1 MIELELTDELRE
13 QRKNNAVGQLCGQWL
28 KRYDQLNKV
37 GQDDLCSRRAALDA
51 CADYLPTRAYNEL
64 LAEVEQTEQRTDA
77 VTGWRI
83 EGTLREFPKF
93 PALNIWFEYPVHK
106 VDFSGVLG
114 DLNPDEDLPSWK
126 RNFAKSGK
134 RAGNKRDRRSARKE
148 ALETAFGYCDMG
160 EGVTVE
166 ALAEYMD
173 VSEKTVRNYIKESG
187 VFRTEGGRVFQG
199 GTDTERGK

>member
-1 MIELELTDELRE
+1 M
-13 QRKNNAVGQLCGQWL
+13 
-28 KRYDQLNKV
+28 
-37 GQDDLCSRRAALDA
+37 
-51 CADYLPTRAYNEL
+51 
-64 LAEVEQTEQRTDA
+64 EQTEQRTDA

-199 GTDTERGK
+199 GTDTERGKMKENFHFSQGGKEK